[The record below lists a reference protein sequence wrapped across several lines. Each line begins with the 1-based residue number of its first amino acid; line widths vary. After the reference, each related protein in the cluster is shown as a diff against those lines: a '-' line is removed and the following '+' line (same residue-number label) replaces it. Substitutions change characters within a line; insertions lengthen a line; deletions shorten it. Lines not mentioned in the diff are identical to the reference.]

1 MGGRWLALGYN
12 GRIEAIQWLTM
23 DRRSF
28 LSGFGQSAAAAG
40 AGVVLAARATGA
52 STGAAVVDGAKR
64 LGDQVESLSK
74 RVDKMEES
82 HKRLVKALIVVAS
95 VSTGFDVLNLLRG
108 DPFS

>member
-1 MGGRWLALGYN
+1 MNRRNFLA
-12 GRIEAIQWLTM
+12 
-23 DRRSF
+23 
-28 LSGFGQSAAAAG
+28 GFGQSAAAAG
-40 AGVVLAARATGA
+40 AGVVLAAKATGA
-52 STGAAVVDGAKR
+52 SAGAAVVDGAKR

-74 RVDKMEES
+74 RVDKMETS